1 MAYTSTKTFDC
12 ISTAHRNWRA
22 RNNPSRDSR
31 KCAYIHGYTKT
42 FTFVFGCSELDDYQ
56 WVQDYGTSSSNPD
69 KPRTMTLI
77 KQFIQDDLDHGVT
90 TDSHDPM
97 LLKLKEMH
105 DLELIKLI
113 VIPVENG
120 QSGSVEGLCRYLF
133 NRFDPLLQEETGGR
147 CWIQSITVSEHHKNS
162 STYTREDDPS
172 EKGTIYIDLG
182 TEQQSQP
189 NKETVDA
196 MNEDVSKEPGVDSIG
211 DLFDSI
217 FGGNGFAD
225 TKQTQQPKQP
235 DNLSDMLEE
244 LLKNKQR
251 TTGNPF
257 NIDPNVLRNLSNNI
271 DPAILKMS
279 QDIAKG
285 LITKRLGIPG
295 DSLQQ
300 DMVKNAISSLLKST
314 KSK

>member
-1 MAYTSTKTFDC
+1 MAYTSTKTFDT
-12 ISTAHRNWRA
+12 ISSAHRNWRA

-42 FTFVFGCSELDDYQ
+42 FTFVFGCLELDDYE
-56 WVQDYGTSSSNPD
+56 WCVDYGTSSSNPD

-77 KQFIQDDLDHGVT
+77 KQFLQEEVDHGVT

-120 QSGSVEGLCRYLF
+120 QSGSIEGFCRYLF

-147 CWIQSITVSEHHKNS
+147 CWIQSVTVSEHHKNS

-172 EKGTIYIDLG
+172 DKGTIYIDLG
-182 TEQQSQP
+182 TESQP
-189 NKETVDA
+189 NKETIDA
-196 MNEDVSKEPGVDSIG
+196 MNEDVSKEPSLDGIG
-211 DLFDSI
+211 SLFDEI
-217 FGGNGFAD
+217 FGKKGFAAD
-225 TKQTQQPKQP
+225 ETPSQPKQ
-235 DNLSDMLEE
+235 DSLSDMLEE
-244 LLKNKQR
+244 LLKNTQR
-251 TTGNPF
+251 TAGNPF

-271 DPAILKMS
+271 DPAILKMY

-285 LITKRLGIPG
+285 LITKRLGILG

-300 DMVKNAISSLLKST
+300 DMVKNAISSLLKGP

>member
-1 MAYTSTKTFDC
+1 MAYTSTKTFDT
-12 ISTAHRNWRA
+12 ISSAHRNWRA

-42 FTFVFGCSELDDYQ
+42 FTFVFGCSELDDYM

-77 KQFIQDDLDHGVT
+77 KQFLQEEVDHGVT

-120 QSGSVEGLCRYLF
+120 QSGSIEGFCRYLF

-147 CWIQSITVSEHHKNS
+147 CWIQSVTVSEHHKNS

-172 EKGTIYIDLG
+172 DKGTIYIDLG
-182 TEQQSQP
+182 TESQP
-189 NKETVDA
+189 NKETIDA
-196 MNEDVSKEPGVDSIG
+196 MNEDVSKEPSLDGIG
-211 DLFDSI
+211 SLFDEI
-217 FGGNGFAD
+217 FSKKGFAAD
-225 TKQTQQPKQP
+225 ETPSQPKQ
-235 DNLSDMLEE
+235 DSLSDMLEE
-244 LLKNKQR
+244 LLKNTQR
-251 TTGNPF
+251 TAGNPF

-271 DPAILKMS
+271 DPAILKMY

-285 LITKRLGIPG
+285 LITKRLGILG

-300 DMVKNAISSLLKST
+300 DMVKNAISSLLKGP